1 MFNIELKIHG
11 DILTTEFMLDGLP
24 ERWAREV
31 LDCLRGKVIPVPD
44 PAKEWPPP
52 WDKDKIPKGN
62 SGYEIYAWFRW
73 WKIPRGWRME
83 QSHLAETEIPVLDWL
98 PVVCG
103 TVYLSEA
110 LWPGCSSPYGG
121 YFDDSEPH
129 PIKIAVKGLK
139 RPMIDTLAGDILI
152 ISELEGYRDA
162 FCFVLAHELLHRIH
176 LLRQVYPALMNWDVF
191 LRNVLGPHEFPSKF
205 NRFDYF
211 GKRYDMELDSANG
224 DDLLERT
231 FGPKVRK
238 WSEGLKKFGAAAR
251 KGVKK

>member
-162 FCFVLAHELLHRIH
+162 FCFVLAHEL
-176 LLRQVYPALMNWDVF
+176 
-191 LRNVLGPHEFPSKF
+191 SKF